1 MKPPFYRR
9 KFIINT
15 AFQFPFIVRMV
26 VINLLTMG
34 VLFVGLYVI
43 FYRFNFL
50 GNELG
55 LESGHRFYE
64 FVREQFMMI
73 GALFLG
79 AAISSSMILAVY
91 GVFLSH
97 RIAGP
102 LENLKIRFRK
112 MREEAPEECKTRF
125 RKDDFFHDL
134 AEAYNE
140 HLDNAQACYEKA
152 KEEGKDQNKS
162 SS

>member
-9 KFIINT
+9 KFIINRG
-15 AFQFPFIVRMV
+15 FQFPFIVRMV
-26 VINLLTMG
+26 VINLMTIG
-34 VLFVGLYVI
+34 ILFVGLYVI

-64 FVREQFMMI
+64 FVGEQFMMI
-73 GALFLG
+73 SALFLG
-79 AAISSSMILAVY
+79 AAISSTLVLAVY

-102 LENLKIRFRK
+102 LENLMIRFK
-112 MREEAPEECKTRF
+112 KIEESAPDECKTHF
-125 RKDDFFHDL
+125 RKDDFFHEL
-134 AEAYNE
+134 AQAYNE
-140 HLDNAQACYEKA
+140 HLDAIAKNGK
-152 KEEGKDQNKS
+152 KEED
-162 SS
+162 

>member
-9 KFIINT
+9 KFLINT
-15 AFQFPFIVRMV
+15 GFQYPFIFRMV

-34 VLFVGLYVI
+34 ILFVGLYVI

-50 GNELG
+50 GNEMG

-73 GALFLG
+73 SALFFG
-79 AAISSSMILAVY
+79 AAISSTVVLAVY

-102 LENLKIRFRK
+102 LENLKIRFK
-112 MREEAPEECKTRF
+112 KIRETAPEECKTKF
-125 RKDDFFHDL
+125 RQDDFFHDL
-134 AEAYNE
+134 AQAYNE
-140 HLDNAQACYEKA
+140 HLDSVQEAIESKGKA
-152 KEEGKDQNKS
+152 ETKAE
-162 SS
+162 